1 MKISDELGVE
11 AYNFYVKALE
21 PRSGLI
27 NTQVAFKV
35 VSSNGP
41 VATKII
47 V

>member
-1 MKISDELGVE
+1 MKISDELGVG
-11 AYNFYVKALE
+11 AYNFYIEALE

-41 VATKII
+41 VATKIT

>member
-1 MKISDELGVE
+1 MNISDDLGVK
-11 AYNFYVKALE
+11 AYNFYVKAME

-35 VSSNGP
+35 VSSNDR
-41 VATKII
+41 VATKIT